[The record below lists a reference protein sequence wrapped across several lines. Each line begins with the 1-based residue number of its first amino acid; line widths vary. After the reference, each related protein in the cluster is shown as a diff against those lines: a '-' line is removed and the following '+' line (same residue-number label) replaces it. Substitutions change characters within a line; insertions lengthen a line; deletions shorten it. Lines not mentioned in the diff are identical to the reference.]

1 MPDTTRKKT
10 YFKKIGAIA
19 NDDVDL
25 SKLFVDVY
33 KRHHIQLSGVSLA
46 MICVWLYLEAMDALM
61 SIFFHR
67 KFVWIWHLHL
77 LPSCIYLF
85 ASH

>member
-33 KRHHIQLSGVSLA
+33 KRHHIQLSGVSLT
-46 MICVWLYLEAMDALM
+46 MICV
-61 SIFFHR
+61 
-67 KFVWIWHLHL
+67 
-77 LPSCIYLF
+77 
-85 ASH
+85 